1 MQYRMLQLKDF
12 FNNLTDLEKIYSF
25 TYAFFTWFWGIFLF
39 DSPVVGFFIKGI
51 MWLGG
56 LAISAFIPKIVSTY
70 YDNRLKDRLDKYFK
84 TNKNANSKKDN
95 SKAA

>member
-1 MQYRMLQLKDF
+1 M
-12 FNNLTDLEKIYSF
+12 TGGEKVYSLVC
-25 TYAFFTWFWGIFLF
+25 ASFTWFLGIFLF
-39 DSPVVGFFIKGI
+39 DSPVVGFFIKGL

-84 TNKNANSKKDN
+84 KSKNAESEKDN